1 MYHPEIVK
9 RKIAA
14 FIALGN
20 PPPVYYPRFDIDRM
34 TGILSSAQTLDEKGN
49 VESTRPLSPQEIQFI
64 RNERLLCKI
73 DFRHW
78 VSHYAWIKNEEDQ
91 AVRFIPWKSQEIFL
105 DIMAENELE
114 GISIELQVLK
124 ARQLGLSRITSL
136 AILHRM
142 LFFLNIN
149 AIIASS
155 TPDKTGLLADMME
168 FTIDR
173 IPWWMAPNEIA
184 RRSAAKGQGGIWW
197 ELDTGAGLTLQHGSQ
212 TSGIA
217 RGTTPT
223 VAHISELC
231 EFEYNGLGPDELIDS
246 SLLRAMHPS
255 QRILLVLESTAL
267 GQDNWWHKKWLSSK
281 KGWPERRS
289 RFRPVFLPW
298 FVGGLYPKPDF
309 LKKSPV
315 PVPYRPAPWVIDH
328 ARRAAEYV
336 SSNPLLTTHLGSG
349 WTMPIPQQWFYEVE
363 RSQAMSEGKLNKFF
377 QEMPASDDEAFQS
390 TNISIFSTEVI
401 TTHRDNTRLPLDI
414 MDPDSKPCAYG
425 LLGPEDLVPGRLQ
438 PHPTTIDTGKQ
449 PIEITCNW
457 AATSYPIRFTL
468 VPLRWEGYSN
478 DSGEDK
484 IYLYEK
490 PEDGQVYGFGVD
502 TSDGIGKDLTSIEGI
517 RKGGPYEPAGQICE
531 FATSKLNA
539 LDTTPYAL
547 ALATLY
553 SVSPAGITYEE
564 EIAGMESGQSRV
576 LDGFGGM
583 GSRRQCRVAIECKG
597 SGDQTQLQMRL
608 RGWHNFHPWQRIDN
622 KKLDPSQYNKIGV
635 FTNSWFRDAMMEYML
650 KMLRDMELEIRS
662 PYFVKE
668 MQSMEASEFNMSIK
682 ASHGATDD
690 RFMSLGFAVIS
701 LYQWEKNRPVTVQ
714 RATTR
719 PSNAPRV
726 WARAVA
732 GQQGRMVTLA

>member
-1 MYHPEIVK
+1 MYHPEVVK

-14 FIALGN
+14 AIALGR
-20 PPPVYYPRFDIDRM
+20 PAPIYYTRFDIDRM
-34 TGILSSAQTLDEKGN
+34 CAVLEDARVYDDKGN
-49 VESTRPLSPQEIQFI
+49 VESQRDLTAQEIAFI

-142 LFFLNIN
+142 LFFPNIN

-173 IPWWMAPNEIA
+173 IPWWMSPEEIA

-197 ELDTGAGLTLQHGSQ
+197 ELEGGAGLTLQHGSQ

-255 QRILLVLESTAL
+255 QRVLLVLESTAL

-298 FVGGLYPKPDF
+298 FVGGLYPKTDF

-315 PVPYRPAPWVIDH
+315 PHHYQPAPWVIDH
-328 ARRAAEYV
+328 AARAKDFV
-336 SSNPLLTTHLGSG
+336 RSNSLLRHHLGDNWS
-349 WTMPIPQQWFYEVE
+349 MPVTQQWFYEVE

-401 TTHRDNTRLPLDI
+401 TTHRDNTHLPLDI
-414 MDPDSKPCAYG
+414 AHPDSKPCAYA

-438 PHPTTIDTGKQ
+438 PHPTLIDSNKQ
-449 PIEITCNW
+449 PVEIVCNW
-457 AATSYPIRFTL
+457 SATSYPIRFTL
-468 VPLRWEGYSN
+468 VPLKWEGYAN

-484 IYLYEK
+484 IYLYEQ
-490 PEDGQVYGFGVD
+490 PTDGQVYGFGVD

-517 RKGGPYEPAGQICE
+517 RKGGPYEPAGQVCE

-547 ALATLY
+547 ALATLF
-553 SVSPAGITYEE
+553 SVGN
-564 EIAGMESGQSRV
+564 GQSTFEEDIEQQAKDRI

-583 GSRRQCRVAIECKG
+583 GNRRQCRVAIECKG

-650 KMLRDMELEIRS
+650 KMLRDMELEVRS

-701 LYQWEKNRPVTVQ
+701 LYQWEKNRPVSVQ
-714 RATTR
+714 RATSR
-719 PSNAPRV
+719 PSTAVRV
-726 WARAVA
+726 YSRFTPS
-732 GQQGRMVTLA
+732 QQGRIATLA